1 MRLLH
6 LYHYV
11 FRTTPVPR
19 EKMMSIEITADPVPF
34 SEDLDGFIRIGGT
47 RVPLET
53 VLDAFSNGS
62 TPEEILQQYPSL
74 ALADIYS
81 VIGYSLRR
89 RQEIERY
96 MERVRIRSDLVRKE
110 NERRFDPNGIRDRLM
125 ARRNRN
131 RVD

>member
-1 MRLLH
+1 
-6 LYHYV
+6 
-11 FRTTPVPR
+11 
-19 EKMMSIEITADPVPF
+19 MMSIEITADPVPF

-74 ALADIYS
+74 DLADIYS